1 MTKPKSKTWL
11 IESGEY
17 SDYRVHAVFVG
28 TEAEVKKV
36 CTVANQNT
44 ERGGRDGY
52 EYGEVTVL
60 TGASKPEELVVT
72 SYSLSTRI
80 QLDGTAG
87 ATREALRR
95 EVTFDLLED
104 YGTRSYQYTSR
115 SELNVFTRDSDLERA
130 RKAHSERVAQE
141 RARLLGM
148 AS

>member
-1 MTKPKSKTWL
+1 VTKPKSKTWL

-36 CTVANQNT
+36 VAIGNQNT
-44 ERGGRDGY
+44 DRSGSDGY
-52 EYGEVTVL
+52 GYSEATVL
-60 TGASKPEELVVT
+60 TATSKPEDLVVT
-72 SYSLSTRI
+72 SYALTTKI
-80 QLDGTAG
+80 QLDGTVG
-87 ATREALRR
+87 TTRESLRR

-104 YGTRSYQYTSR
+104 YGTRAHQYTSR
-115 SELNVFTRDSDLERA
+115 SDLDVFTRDSDLERA

-148 AS
+148 TS